1 MGKKIFE
8 PIEINGMT
16 LKNRIGFAPMLN
28 MPGIWTTF
36 TITDETIKWFEARAD
51 GGAGLIMT
59 GTFGP
64 FMLDIPGAQERFA
77 RLAEAVH
84 KCGAKLG
91 VQIGDGG
98 PMLGMG
104 PSPMPYP
111 NESDPKLSFFEVMT
125 GKISPF
131 PGIESVAQFTVD
143 QIEQHVKKF
152 GNYAAS
158 IKEAGVD
165 CVELH
170 CAHGGATLF
179 CSFISP
185 FYNRREDEYG
195 GNWENRLRF
204 PTETLRKMREA
215 VGKDYPLLVRISADE
230 LLGDKGI
237 TLQDTLEHIIPAME
251 DAGADCID
259 VSQGSIMH
267 SPEGIMIPLY
277 YPRGCYIHHAEA
289 VKGVTR
295 LPVIGVGRIVDL
307 DMAEQF
313 LQEGKADLIYLARQL
328 TSDPET
334 PKKYLE
340 GRPDEIRKC
349 IGCLEGCGTPC
360 PINYDIAPEA
370 KPLIPAEEPKHV
382 VVIGG
387 GVGGMEAAR
396 ICALRGHKVTLIEK
410 GPALGGTVAALA
422 LDPLASEFDNFV
434 EYLRIQ
440 MDKLPIHVVLNK
452 EAGPQDIL
460 DLGPDAVIV
469 ATGASLIMPKLAM
482 ESPGVMDHLEAL
494 KRRSEIGHRVVVWG
508 LMYGAEL
515 AISLAKEGKNVVLL
529 GEGGKT
535 ALAAHASDSRR
546 WWLMRK
552 LTDINVVRA
561 MPDAQRVE
569 EPKVLFNTKVRGI
582 TANSMQLEDE
592 MGEKRD
598 LPFDTLII
606 SRGRKKNDS
615 LAQAL
620 EGKGPEVHRVGDCSD
635 AGNIQKAVWGA
646 NVAARQ
652 LFSVPGKSGG
662 VKTTETEPRFYK
674 VEKQGPII
682 IWKFH
687 NPPRNLAS
695 LDTMTELVQLVETF
709 DKDPDLRV
717 GIVTSATP
725 GMFIQHFDV
734 SLILGWA
741 EQMRHLSEE
750 QTIQILSTFPP
761 PRGLADYTSKPI
773 ICAINGPVEGG
784 GCELALGC
792 DFRFMARGAF
802 MGQPEVDGGFP
813 PGGGGTQRLARLVGV
828 AKALELCLTGRRIEA
843 DEAERLGLVMAV
855 CEPDEL
861 MPRVLAFAASLA
873 DKPPAAVSLIKRAI
887 HEGSSMSL
895 PDGLLLE
902 RKLFFE
908 GIKTDDALNRM
919 RLYLAAGQDREKLA
933 AMLEEAGHDYEKIGE
948 LLSKKEN
955 E

>member
-8 PIEINGMT
+8 PLKINGMT

-36 TITDETIKWFEARAD
+36 TITDETIKWFEARAE

-64 FMLDIPGAQERFA
+64 FMLDIPGARERFA

-84 KCGAKLG
+84 KRGAKLG

-98 PMLGMG
+98 PMAGMG

-111 NESDPKLSFFEVMT
+111 NERDPKLSFFEVMT
-125 GKISPF
+125 GKMSPF
-131 PGIESVAQFTVD
+131 PGIESVAQFTVE
-143 QIEQHVKKF
+143 QIHQHIIKF
-152 GNYAAS
+152 GTYAAA

-185 FYNRREDEYG
+185 FYNRRGDEYG
-195 GNWENRLRF
+195 GTWENRLRF

-215 VGKDYPLLVRISADE
+215 VGEDYPLLVRISADE

-237 TLQDTLEHIIPAME
+237 TLEDTLEHVIPAME

-259 VSQGSIMH
+259 VSQGSITH
-267 SPEGIMIPLY
+267 SPEGITIPLY

-313 LQEGKADLIYLARQL
+313 LQEGKADLIHLARQL

-340 GRPDEIRKC
+340 GRTDEIRKC

-370 KPLIPAEEPKHV
+370 KPLIPSVEPKHV

-387 GVGGMEAAR
+387 GVAGMEAAR
-396 ICALRGHKVTLIEK
+396 VCALRGHSVTLIEK
-410 GPALGGTVAALA
+410 GPALGGTVAARA
-422 LDPLASEFDNFV
+422 LDPLSAEFGNFV

-440 MDKLPIHVVLNK
+440 MDKLPVRVVLNK
-452 EAGPQDIL
+452 EARPEDIV
-460 DLGPDAVIV
+460 DLNPDAVIL
-469 ATGASLIMPKLAM
+469 ATGASLVIPKLAL
-482 ESPGVMDHLEAL
+482 EIPGVMDHTEAL
-494 KRRSEIGHRVVVWG
+494 KRRREIGHRVVVWG

-515 AISLAKEGKNVVLL
+515 AVSLAEEGKDVVLL
-529 GEGGKT
+529 GEGGKS

-552 LTDINVVRA
+552 LTDIDVVRA
-561 MPDAQRVE
+561 MPEAQRVE
-569 EPKVLFNTKVRGI
+569 EPKVLFNTKVKGI
-582 TANSMQLEDE
+582 TGNSMEVEDKN
-592 MGEKRD
+592 GERRE
-598 LPFDTLII
+598 LSFDTLII

-615 LAQAL
+615 LAPAL
-620 EGKGPEVHRVGDCSD
+620 EGKVPEVHRIGDCAA
-635 AGNIQKAVWGA
+635 AGNIQKAVWSA
-646 NVAARQ
+646 NETARQ
-652 LFSVPGKSGG
+652 VFSGQGKSGG
-662 VKTTETEPRFYK
+662 VKTGETEPRFHK

-695 LDTMTELVQLVETF
+695 LDTMTELVQLVEEF

-750 QTIQILSTFPP
+750 QTAQILGTFPP
-761 PRGLADYTSKPI
+761 PSGLADHTSKPI

-802 MGQPEVDGGFP
+802 MGQTEVDGGFP

-843 DEAERLGLVMAV
+843 EEAERLGLVTAV
-855 CEPDEL
+855 CEPEEL
-861 MPRVLAFAASLA
+861 MPRVLEFAGTLA
-873 DKPPAAVSLIKRAI
+873 DKPPVAVSLIKKAI
-887 HEGSSMSL
+887 HEGSSMGL
-895 PDGLLLE
+895 PEGLLLE
-902 RKLFFE
+902 RKLFFQ
-908 GIKTDDALNRM
+908 GIKSDDALNIM
-919 RLYLAAGQDREKLA
+919 RLYVAAGQDRDKLA
-933 AMLEEAGHDYEKIGE
+933 AMVEEAGHDYEKVKD
-948 LLSKKEN
+948 LLSKKED